1 MYRDVDLFIGDEPY
15 QVYFIHRF
23 KRYIFR
29 STRKGRVG
37 LGNFTLIY
45 LLQLILIVKDN
56 KRINSGAIL
65 YWPYQV
71 I

>member
-1 MYRDVDLFIGDEPY
+1 MYQDVDLFCIGDEPY

-37 LGNFTLIY
+37 LGNFYIN
-45 LLQLILIVKDN
+45 ILASTN
-56 KRINSGAIL
+56 INSKR
-65 YWPYQV
+65 Q
-71 I
+71 